1 MKILITGATGFIG
14 GRLANRLKELGHDVV
29 CLVRQESNTA
39 RLEKIGLPL
48 IFGNIR
54 NGREISELFLRE
66 KPEIVFHCA
75 ARVKDKDDEVLFKTN
90 VHGTAN
96 VCAACFNSSV
106 KRLVYLSS
114 VAVIS
119 GNPDVPLTE
128 GLPYSATA
136 IYGKSKI
143 EAEKI
148 VLEYREKGLP
158 IAIIRPSMVY
168 GEGEPHAMS
177 RILDLVSKKRLP
189 IPVFSGIKDK
199 LGLVCVDNVVQ
210 ALELAMEKD
219 EALTGTF
226 FIADKEIITIR
237 RFIEIL
243 TDELGQGKPIAIP
256 EWLVRLALLL
266 PSVKRRFN
274 RIFKDRVYDI
284 TRAVTILGYDPA
296 VSTEEGLRRTV
307 RAWQKSHQP
316 SAVSHQNKNGGS
328 GFDLDQI

>member
-14 GRLANRLKELGHDVV
+14 GRLAIRLKELGHDVV

-39 RLEKIGLPL
+39 RLEGIGLPL

-54 NGREISELFLRE
+54 NGREISDLFLRE

-75 ARVKDKDDEVLFKTN
+75 ARVKDEDDDTLYKTN
-90 VHGTAN
+90 VHGTGN
-96 VCAACFNSSV
+96 VCAACSNSSV

-119 GNPDVPLTE
+119 GNPDVPLSE
-128 GLPYSATA
+128 DLPYSATA
-136 IYGKSKI
+136 IYGRSKI
-143 EAEKI
+143 DAEKI
-148 VLEYREKGLP
+148 ALEYRSKGLP
-158 IAIIRPSMVY
+158 IAIVRPCMVY

-189 IPVFSGIKDK
+189 IPVLSGIRDK

-237 RFIEIL
+237 RFVEIL
-243 TDELGQGKPIAIP
+243 SDELGKGKPISIP
-256 EWLVRLALLL
+256 EWLVKLALLI
-266 PSVKRRFN
+266 PSVKRLFN

-296 VSTEEGLRRTV
+296 MGTEEGLRRTV
-307 RAWQKSHQP
+307 RAWQKGHD
-316 SAVSHQNKNGGS
+316 VSS
-328 GFDLDQI
+328 GKVEDLLNI